1 MSVLKSHKNLL
12 YFIFVLIFLLSC
24 DDAKY
29 ELDNEFDPEN
39 LGLNSPTIFVH
50 PPEFESIKV
59 GESDTLELYCY
70 KVQNAAGA
78 HLQIEFDSEIIQ
90 IDTVKYGDFFMNGNN
105 APIMLTD
112 KGQEEGFLNVYLFY
126 QPSLTSVSV
135 SGTKSMAKVIF
146 TVKDEGSA
154 PLIYTTETVFR
165 NPYNNTI
172 NLNTYGEG
180 SINAI
185 Q

>member
-39 LGLNSPTIFVH
+39 LGLNSPTIFFH

-59 GESDTLELYCY
+59 GERDTLELYCY

-90 IDTVKYGDFFMNGNN
+90 IDSVEYGDFFMNGTNT
-105 APIMLTD
+105 PIMFTD
-112 KGQEEGFLNVYLFY
+112 QEDGFLNVYLFL
-126 QPSLTSVSV
+126 QPTIGTSNS
-135 SGTKSMAKVIF
+135 SGTMSMAKIIF
-146 TVKDEGSA
+146 TVKDEGLA
-154 PLIYTTETVFR
+154 PIRYT
-165 NPYNNTI
+165 NNTVLRNENNTSI
-172 NLNTYGEG
+172 FLNNYGEG
-180 SINAI
+180 LINAV

>member
-12 YFIFVLIFLLSC
+12 YFIFVLIFLYSC

-39 LGLNSPTIFVH
+39 LDLNSPTIFFH

-90 IDTVKYGDFFMNGNN
+90 MDTVKY
-105 APIMLTD
+105 L
-112 KGQEEGFLNVYLFY
+112 
-126 QPSLTSVSV
+126 SL
-135 SGTKSMAKVIF
+135 IH
-146 TVKDEGSA
+146 
-154 PLIYTTETVFR
+154 I
-165 NPYNNTI
+165 
-172 NLNTYGEG
+172 
-180 SINAI
+180 
-185 Q
+185 